1 MEVRLLDRSFYAG
14 DPYPAY
20 AWLRAN
26 RPVYWDEA
34 SGLWGLSRHED
45 VVWAERHPELFSS
58 AQGSRPKSGPNPSMI
73 DSDDPK
79 HARRRRLVYKG
90 FTPRR
95 VAEQEGHVR
104 EITTWLID
112 RVAPLGK
119 CDFVSAVAAPLP
131 MILIAEMLGVPP
143 EDRDLLQHWSDQM
156 ISGADGPENVTP
168 AVVEAHS
175 EFVEYTSRIIED
187 RRRSPRDD
195 LISIL
200 VHAEVDG
207 DRLSHEELLGE
218 SLLLLVG
225 GNETTRNV
233 ISGSVEVLTDHPE
246 QRDRLLADP
255 GLVPSAVEESLRW
268 VSPILNMA
276 RTATRD
282 VEVRGQTIRAGEQ
295 LLLMYASANRDEE
308 VFEEPGRFLVD
319 RSPNPHVAFG
329 FGTHFCLGASLAR
342 LEVRVVLEEVLRRL
356 PDIAVAPGTRV
367 ERTPSSFIRGVSRL
381 PVEFTPEG

>member
-233 ISGSVEVLTDHPE
+233 ISGSVEVLTDHPD
-246 QRDRLLADP
+246 QRDRLLAEP

-282 VEVRGQTIRAGEQ
+282 VEVRGQMIRAGEQ